1 MSTNLASLSRRP
13 LAVAMLVALLVPAAA
28 LAQTRKEKELEARVA
43 QLEAQVQALLN
54 AQQQQASQIT
64 QTQGQIAQTQGQ
76 ISQTQTQLDEV
87 RTRVAKVPAGKQ
99 PIQAQ
104 SIMAGAM
111 PNTTFTFGGF
121 IKMDGMYTD
130 TSDGR
135 IVDGSAGR
143 LFYVPAAIPVAG
155 AGADGGDGYTDF
167 HAQFSRFNFSMDT
180 VTDNG
185 DKIKAYL
192 EADMFGGGSN
202 TFAGNETS
210 TNTYALSLR
219 HAYVS
224 WNHWLA
230 GQTWSNFMNAEVLPD
245 AVDFLGPTDGVI
257 FVRQAQLRYT
267 NGGFSVALENPQT
280 TMGAYR
286 TGVRSNS
293 GDSSLPDLTAKWQTK
308 GDWGLFSVAA
318 LLRQFK
324 YQDETDNGAA
334 LSVAGKFNMGKADD
348 LRYQVNGGK
357 GIGRYM
363 ALGLGPD
370 TVVDA
375 DNDLHAQDGYGG
387 WVAWRHLFSPKVRTN
402 LYYAQALLDNDV
414 EYTGYGVTER
424 AQSWHANVIYSPYPK
439 LDLGAELSWGQRQ
452 LEDDRSGDFKRIHT
466 SVKYSF

>member
-1 MSTNLASLSRRP
+1 MTTRIASMSRRP
-13 LAVAMLVALLVPAAA
+13 LAVAMLAALLAPGAA
-28 LAQTRKEKELEARVA
+28 LAETKKEKELEARVA

-54 AQQQQASQIT
+54 SQQQQATQIT
-64 QTQGQIAQTQGQ
+64 QTQGQV
-76 ISQTQTQLDEV
+76 SQAQTQLDEV
-87 RTRVAKVPAGKQ
+87 RTSVAKVPAGKQ

-130 TSDGR
+130 TSNGR
-135 IVDGSAGR
+135 IADGSSGR
-143 LFYVPAAIPVAG
+143 LFYVPSSVPVAG
-155 AGADGGDGYTDF
+155 PGADGGDGYADF

-202 TFAGNETS
+202 AFAGNETS

-224 WNHWLA
+224 WNNWLA
-230 GQTWSNFMNAEVLPD
+230 GQTWSNFMNADVLPD
-245 AVDFLGPTDGVI
+245 AVDFLGPVDGVI

-267 NGGFSVALENPQT
+267 HGGFSVALENPQT
-280 TMGAYR
+280 TMSSYL

-293 GDSSLPDLTAKWQTK
+293 GDNALPDVTAKWQTK
-308 GDWGLFSVAA
+308 GDWGIFSVAA

-324 YQDETDNGAA
+324 YLDEDDTGAA
-334 LSVAGKFNMGKADD
+334 LSVSGKFNLGKTDD

-363 ALGLGPD
+363 ALGLAPD
-370 TVVDA
+370 TVLDA
-375 DNDLHAQDGYGG
+375 DGRIHAEDGYGG
-387 WVAWRHLFSPKVRTN
+387 WVAWRHLFSPRLRSN
-402 LYYAQALLDNDV
+402 LYYALASLDNEV
-414 EYTGYGVTER
+414 EYTGFGVTER
-424 AQSWHANVIYSPYPK
+424 SQSWHANLIYSPFPK
-439 LDLGAELSWGQRQ
+439 LDLGAELSWGRRE
-452 LEDDRSGDFKRIHT
+452 LEDDRSGDIKRIQT